1 MHTQKIVVN
10 SKVGLCSRAATY
22 FIETAKQYRSR
33 IWVKKDECIAD
44 AKSLLGILSLCVKK
58 GTPITLI
65 ADGQDEKEAID
76 ALLDLIIS
84 MNENHCH
91 S

>member
-1 MHTQKIVVN
+1 M
-10 SKVGLCSRAATY
+10 
-22 FIETAKQYRSR
+22 
-33 IWVKKDECIAD
+33 D

-58 GTPITLI
+58 ETPITLI

-91 S
+91 L